1 MLELPPLS
9 PFELLPIM
17 NLPSASA
24 NLDHHWGQVLR
35 LNAIIAPLGMPF
47 QGVDGWEG
55 SSTQG
60 MNPGEDSCFC
70 CILLSPSMSSS
81 RISAVSW
88 FPLFVD
94 FNFWK
99 SGVQSVL
106 RYFPVPQTSK
116 PQQSVNIKIPAPSIC
131 FFIFIRIKNKN
142 QSFLLFLHIKKD
154 T

>member
-1 MLELPPLS
+1 MFISDFPPFPLIL
-9 PFELLPIM
+9 ELLPII
-17 NLPSASA
+17 NLSSASA
-24 NLDHHWGQVLR
+24 NLDHHSGQELR
-35 LNAIIAPLGMPF
+35 LNAIIAPFGISHLACS
-47 QGVDGWEG
+47 G
-55 SSTQG
+55 S
-60 MNPGEDSCFC
+60 NVCEEPCPC

-88 FPLFVD
+88 LPLFVD

-116 PQQSVNIKIPAPSIC
+116 PQQIVNIKIPAPSIC

-142 QSFLLFLHIKKD
+142 QSFSLFLHIKKD

>member
-1 MLELPPLS
+1 MFISDFPPFPLIL
-9 PFELLPIM
+9 ELLPII

-24 NLDHHWGQVLR
+24 NLDHHSGQELR
-35 LNAIIAPLGMPF
+35 LNAIIAPFGISHSACF
-47 QGVDGWEG
+47 G
-55 SSTQG
+55 S
-60 MNPGEDSCFC
+60 NFCEEPCPC

-142 QSFLLFLHIKKD
+142 QSFSLFLHIKKD

>member
-1 MLELPPLS
+1 MFISEFPPFPLIL
-9 PFELLPIM
+9 ELLPII

-24 NLDHHWGQVLR
+24 NLDHHSGQELR
-35 LNAIIAPLGMPF
+35 LNAIIAPFGISHL
-47 QGVDGWEG
+47 VCSWLNVWEE
-55 SSTQG
+55 
-60 MNPGEDSCFC
+60 PCPC

-116 PQQSVNIKIPAPSIC
+116 PQQSVNIKIPALSIC
-131 FFIFIRIKNKN
+131 FFIFIHIKNKN
-142 QSFLLFLHIKKD
+142 QSFSLFLHIKKD